1 MRKTSKASSPS
12 LTSRALRQQQEA
24 KRRRRH
30 RLCLLLV
37 LLLAVGGFWLLRRL
51 PFTLTEISRAVRQS
65 FSAAQQPAPPAP
77 PPALRGTIYDR
88 HMEELAVSY
97 QLHTLRVHPAELPDR
112 QEAARLLALAVGAE
126 AEDFQRRLE
135 SKEPVVELIIGID
148 AAQAQAAESLELPG
162 VSCLPVEVRYYPGH
176 AAAGRLL
183 GFVSEGTGLSGAEA
197 LYDPLL
203 QPGAFRPAETEE
215 INFAGETHLGPQAA
229 DILLTLDLKL
239 QKRLE
244 EELEAWRRRKGAAS
258 GSAVVLDPE
267 TGRLLVA
274 VRQPGLDPNY
284 FWQTSGQALP
294 KEDGPLFPAEFRPDL
309 LHPLLAAAA
318 AAQDAGPGGQ
328 LLPLLITPQCSLSP
342 ERLAQSWHEFGFDQP
357 APELLPFD
365 QKLDQKNRVNERDGL
380 SAADIAAGAAALLNS
395 GKRIAPWLLKAVYD
409 PDRQRF
415 YSRDLSAA
423 PPQRLLA
430 PAAGVQLRRSLLHDS
445 PWSGKDGF
453 LYLSS
458 TAAATVRNGWQE
470 RHLQDVLIAAVPQ
483 EQPRLL
489 LVMAV
494 DYGFLYPQPPD
505 LEPAQ
510 DKAALTELGRR
521 LLELLTHFAA
531 EDTPPDTPP
540 LEAKNEANLRRFLLS
555 RRFNQPAAE
564 EKFDTP
570 APQVMPDLIGL
581 SLRQG
586 LRRLNPH
593 KLRVGVRGSGR
604 IVAQKPAAKTSLAKI
619 ETCELTL
626 EPFPHHEKPA
636 PAAAK
641 PASRTERKNP
651 ARKSG
656 QPDTPNKP

>member
-1 MRKTSKASSPS
+1 MRKANKASSPP

-37 LLLAVGGFWLLRRL
+37 LLLAAGGFWLLRRL

-65 FSAAQQPAPPAP
+65 FSAAQPPAPPAA

-88 HMEELAVSY
+88 NMEELAVSY
-97 QLHTLRVHPAELPDR
+97 QLHTLRVHPAELLDR

-215 INFAGETHLGPQAA
+215 INFAGGTHLGPQAA

-267 TGRLLVA
+267 TGRLLA
-274 VRQPGLDPNY
+274 AGRQPGLDPNY

-328 LLPLLITPQCSLSP
+328 LLPPLITPQFGLSP

-357 APELLPFD
+357 APELLP
-365 QKLDQKNRVNERDGL
+365 LDQKNPADERDGL

-510 DKAALTELGRR
+510 DKATLTELGRR

-531 EDTPPDTPP
+531 EDMPPDKSPP
-540 LEAKNEANLRRFLLS
+540 DRNEANLRRFLLS
-555 RRFNQPAAE
+555 RKLNRPVAE
-564 EKFDTP
+564 EKNYDP
-570 APQVMPDLIGL
+570 AAAETMPLLVGM

-586 LRRLNPH
+586 LRRLTPH

-604 IVAQKPAAKTSLAKI
+604 IVAQKPAANTSLAKI

-626 EPFPHHEKPA
+626 EPFPRHEKPA